1 MEQFTEIV
9 DGKNEGQET
18 VGHAAVY
25 KLETAPEGF
34 ESSKK
39 IGQFSSE
46 HKINPDMTR
55 SVNCTPG

>member
-1 MEQFTEIV
+1 M
-9 DGKNEGQET
+9 GKRRWR
-18 VGHAAVY
+18 HAAVY
-25 KLETAPEGF
+25 KLETALEGF

-55 SVNCTPG
+55 SVNCTPV